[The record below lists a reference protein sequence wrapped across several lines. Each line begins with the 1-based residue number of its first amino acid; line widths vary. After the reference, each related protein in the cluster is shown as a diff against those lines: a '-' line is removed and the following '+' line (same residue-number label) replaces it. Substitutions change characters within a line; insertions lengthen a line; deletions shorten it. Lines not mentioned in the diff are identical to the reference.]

1 MGFDMAIEN
10 IERNYAEMTNEEI
23 IKSVIR
29 DSKIQGTV
37 TMPLRRDGYHTCCNV
52 MYVEEV

>member
-1 MGFDMAIEN
+1 MKSE
-10 IERNYAEMTNEEI
+10 ERNYADMSVEEV
-23 IKSVIR
+23 IKAVIR

-37 TMPLRRDGYHTCCNV
+37 TLPLRRDGYHTCCNV